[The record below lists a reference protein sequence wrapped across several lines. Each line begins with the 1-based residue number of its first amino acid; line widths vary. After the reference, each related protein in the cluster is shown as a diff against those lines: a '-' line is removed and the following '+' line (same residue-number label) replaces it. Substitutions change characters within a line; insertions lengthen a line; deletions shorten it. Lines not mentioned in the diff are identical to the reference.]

1 MMKGKKG
8 ILLINLGTPNSPS
21 TADVRTYLDE
31 FLSDPR
37 VIDLNPIGRFFLVKG
52 IILPM
57 RSPKSAATYQKIWTE
72 NGSPLLYYTIRQKE
86 LLEQRLGN
94 EYMVEYAM
102 RYQNPSIESVLE
114 KFRKAK
120 VFDIK
125 IIPLF
130 PQYAS
135 ATTGSVHDMVMAVV
149 KNWQIVPNIEF
160 VNSFPDHPVM
170 IDAFAQ
176 QGNKYAH
183 ADYDHVLFSF
193 HGLPKRQLIK
203 ADPSGC
209 HCQQTENCCDKINI
223 NNQYC
228 YSAQSHLTARSIA
241 EKLNIPK
248 EKYSICF
255 QSRLGKDP
263 WVEPYTSEVIAKLA
277 KEGKKKL
284 LVFCPAFVADCLE
297 TIFEIGIEY
306 DEEFKHMGGE
316 KVQLVDGLNDHP
328 RWIDALEDIARN

>member
-1 MMKGKKG
+1 MKSKKG
-8 ILLINLGTPNSPS
+8 ILLVNLGTPDSPS
-21 TADVRTYLDE
+21 TADVRRYLDE

-37 VIDLNPIGRFFLVKG
+37 VIDVNPIGRFFLVKG
-52 IILPM
+52 IILPT

-72 NGSPLLYYTIRQKE
+72 EGSPLLRYTIRQTE
-86 LLEQRLGN
+86 LLAERLGD

-102 RYQNPSIESVLE
+102 RYQNPSIEKVLE
-114 KFRKAK
+114 RFRKEK
-120 VFDIK
+120 VFNIK
-125 IIPLF
+125 VIPLF

-135 ATTGSVHDMVMAVV
+135 ATTGSVHDMIMTLV
-149 KNWQIVPNIEF
+149 KNWQIVPDIEL
-160 VNSFPDHPVM
+160 VNSFPDHPIM

-176 QGNKYAH
+176 LGSKY
-183 ADYDHVLFSF
+183 DVNSFDHVLFSF
-193 HGLPKRQLIK
+193 HGLPKRQLMK

-209 HCQQTENCCDKINI
+209 HCQQIDSCCAKINV

-228 YSAQSHLTARSIA
+228 YSAQSHLTARLIA
-241 EKLNIPK
+241 EKLNLPK

-263 WVEPYTSEVIAKLA
+263 WVEPYTSEVIERLA

-297 TIFEIGIEY
+297 TTFEIGMEY
-306 DEEFKHMGGE
+306 DEEFRHMGGE
-316 KVQLVDGLNDHP
+316 KVQLVEGLNDHV

>member
-1 MMKGKKG
+1 MKGKKG

-170 IDAFAQ
+170 IDAFAS
-176 QGNKYAH
+176 
-183 ADYDHVLFSF
+183 V
-193 HGLPKRQLIK
+193 
-203 ADPSGC
+203 
-209 HCQQTENCCDKINI
+209 
-223 NNQYC
+223 QYE
-228 YSAQSHLTARSIA
+228 S
-241 EKLNIPK
+241 
-248 EKYSICF
+248 
-255 QSRLGKDP
+255 
-263 WVEPYTSEVIAKLA
+263 V
-277 KEGKKKL
+277 
-284 LVFCPAFVADCLE
+284 
-297 TIFEIGIEY
+297 IFEVLPAVAAGAVKSTVAGAQIAAGFVTTRVDVFGVTAALAELLAVLVSIEAGN
-306 DEEFKHMGGE
+306 EAVF
-316 KVQLVDGLNDHP
+316 V
-328 RWIDALEDIARN
+328 